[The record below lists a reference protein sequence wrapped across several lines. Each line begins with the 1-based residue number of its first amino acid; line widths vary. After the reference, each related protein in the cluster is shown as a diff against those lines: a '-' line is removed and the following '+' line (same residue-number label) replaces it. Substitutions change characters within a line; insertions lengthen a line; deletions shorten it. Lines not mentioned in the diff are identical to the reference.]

1 MRNASVLIFVIL
13 ALFGCASTSKGL
25 VGSLATIKVAD
36 EVKAADTI
44 NGKASATINAGTQST
59 TTSTRTGRDMNV
71 TNDSAV
77 MEKYIDAIRDGARQ
91 QVKLY
96 RYIIGALMAQMALLI
111 GLVGWAMKRAMM
123 SNESD
128 DKFKEKLLEK
138 RR

>member
-59 TTSTRTGRDMNV
+59 TTSTRTGRDMTV
-71 TNDSAV
+71 TNDSAI